1 MATTAN
7 FCTPYAVALGD
18 IPSADVVI
26 PDKCSI
32 TIVGRKVHAGV
43 LVLLAIVISCYFH
56 TI

>member
-32 TIVGRKVHAGV
+32 TIAGRKVHAGV
-43 LVLLAIVISCYFH
+43 LDN
-56 TI
+56 